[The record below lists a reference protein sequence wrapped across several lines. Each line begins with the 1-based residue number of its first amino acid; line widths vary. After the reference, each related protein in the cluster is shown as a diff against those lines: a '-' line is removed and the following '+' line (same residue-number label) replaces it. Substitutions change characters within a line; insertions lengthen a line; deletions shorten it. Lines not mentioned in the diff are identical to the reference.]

1 MKQEDMEHLIAK
13 AKELGASAA
22 VPVSV
27 PTIKLGMWTRM
38 KCQYGCP
45 NYGQTL
51 CCPPHAPSAEFT
63 RKFLADYT
71 NSLLVQ
77 MTIPYD
83 PEDAKDWN
91 AYDRKIHLALTDLVI
106 GVERE
111 AFLMNYYKALAL
123 KAGRC
128 RLCDTCN
135 LKKCVHPDRARPSAE
150 ACGIDV
156 MALAADNG
164 FDSRV
169 LRGPVKEFKIY
180 GLILLD

>member
-45 NYGQTL
+45 YYGKNL

-83 PEDAKDWN
+83 PEEAKDWN

-111 AFLMNYYKALAL
+111 AFLMNYYKAFAL